1 MQHRRGTRRR
11 RSKTMQPG
19 LREHLLG
26 GAPSHA
32 SGGASPLR
40 IPESAVRHL
49 TLRFFFKDCP
59 PNVRAFRRL
68 RKLPL
73 AKKNVFSCFPKN
85 VLIRT
90 VSPLLCTKHER
101 TRWKRISGAT
111 RRGVPNSRI
120 NFETRL
126 KTAAPRDKERDDSL
140 GRCDRSLGRVA
151 KAHGELAH
159 VWTED
164 FVVLILVILWRVAF
178 RVRPPLVL
186 RV

>member
-1 MQHRRGTRRR
+1 MEKMKWSDTTRGSQR
-11 RSKTMQPG
+11 QD
-19 LREHLLG
+19 E
-26 GAPSHA
+26 
-32 SGGASPLR
+32 
-40 IPESAVRHL
+40 
-49 TLRFFFKDCP
+49 
-59 PNVRAFRRL
+59 
-68 RKLPL
+68 
-73 AKKNVFSCFPKN
+73 
-85 VLIRT
+85 
-90 VSPLLCTKHER
+90 LC
-101 TRWKRISGAT
+101 
-111 RRGVPNSRI
+111 
-120 NFETRL
+120 ETRL